1 MLIRTAGALGFALA
15 VQLAIA
21 QEPPMGPLRADQ
33 ATFFSLYKELVETNT
48 TLSVGNC
55 TAAAERIA
63 GHLKAAGFE
72 DKDVTLFSVPSHPKE
87 GGVVAVLNGTSNS
100 AKPML
105 LLGHLDVVEA
115 KREDWTRDP
124 FTLIEEDGYFYGR
137 GTSDMKA
144 MDATWID
151 ALMRFKHDGYHP
163 KRTIKMALTCGEETT
178 YAFNG
183 AEWLAKN
190 RPKLISAA
198 FALNEGGGGRTD
210 GHGKLVVESIQVGE
224 KAMQNYLFETIN
236 AGGHSSIP
244 IRDNAIYELADALAR
259 VRDHEFP
266 VKFTDTTRAFFAKA
280 GAARDDELGRAM
292 VALSHNPDDQAAET
306 IVSRDRSYHS
316 MLRTTCVAT
325 LLSGGH
331 ANNALPQRATA
342 NVNCRIFPGE
352 TVDETQ
358 AALVATIADPG
369 VKVTAEPPVR
379 PIAVPPPLDP
389 KIMIPTEKLVAKYF
403 PGVPLVPT
411 MSTGATD
418 GIFLEAIGIPV
429 YGAPGGWGDPDGNG
443 VHGLNERRSIRSV
456 FVGRD
461 FLIDLIKAYADAK
474 WSEWDELG
482 DKSNERQNSAVE
494 WPVGSA
500 FVKDCPIPAHVRTT
514 MQARR
519 VLAGRCWT
527 ILKGGNRGI
536 VLMRSERAGRYGEL
550 RVGANV

>member
-1 MLIRTAGALGFALA
+1 
-15 VQLAIA
+15 
-21 QEPPMGPLRADQ
+21 
-33 ATFFSLYKELVETNT
+33 
-48 TLSVGNC
+48 
-55 TAAAERIA
+55 
-63 GHLKAAGFE
+63 
-72 DKDVTLFSVPSHPKE
+72 
-87 GGVVAVLNGTSNS
+87 
-100 AKPML
+100 
-105 LLGHLDVVEA
+105 
-115 KREDWTRDP
+115 
-124 FTLIEEDGYFYGR
+124 
-137 GTSDMKA
+137 
-144 MDATWID
+144 
-151 ALMRFKHDGYHP
+151 
-163 KRTIKMALTCGEETT
+163 MALTCGEETT

-190 RPKLISAA
+190 RPELISAA

-210 GHGKLVVESIQVGE
+210 GHGKLVVESMQVGE
-224 KAMQNYLFETIN
+224 KASQNYLLETVN

-292 VALSHNPDDQAAET
+292 VALSHNPNDQIAEA
-306 IVSRDRSYHS
+306 IVSKDRSYHS

-358 AALVATIADPG
+358 AALVATVADPG
-369 VKVTAEPPVR
+369 VKVTPVPPVR

-389 KIMIPTEKLVAKYF
+389 KIMIPAEKLVAKYF

-461 FLIDLIKAYADAK
+461 FLTDLIKLYADA
-474 WSEWDELG
+474 
-482 DKSNERQNSAVE
+482 Q
-494 WPVGSA
+494 
-500 FVKDCPIPAHVRTT
+500 
-514 MQARR
+514 
-519 VLAGRCWT
+519 
-527 ILKGGNRGI
+527 
-536 VLMRSERAGRYGEL
+536 
-550 RVGANV
+550 

>member
-1 MLIRTAGALGFALA
+1 MLMRSAGALSLAMA

-21 QEPPMGPLRADQ
+21 QEPPMGPLRPDQ
-33 ATFFSLYKELVETNT
+33 TTFFALYKELVETNT
-48 TLSVGNC
+48 TLSAGNC

-63 GHLKAAGFE
+63 AHLKAAGFE
-72 DKDVTLFSVPSHPKE
+72 DKDVTLFSVPDHPKE
-87 GGVVAVLNGTSNS
+87 GGVVAVLNGTSKA

-124 FTLIEEDGYFYGR
+124 FTLIDENGYFYGR

-190 RPKLISAA
+190 RPELISAA

-224 KAMQNYLFETIN
+224 KASQNYLLETTN

-244 IRDNAIYELADALAR
+244 IRDNAIYELADALAK

-266 VKFTDTTRAFFAKA
+266 VKFTDTTRAFLAKA

-292 VALSHNPDDQAAET
+292 VALAHNPNDQLAEAV
-306 IVSRDRSYHS
+306 VSKDRSYHS

-352 TVDETQ
+352 TVDGTQ
-358 AALVATIADPG
+358 AALVAAIADPG
-369 VKVTAEPPVR
+369 VKVTPVPPVR

-389 KIMIPTEKLVAKYF
+389 KILVPAEKLVAKYF

-411 MSTGATD
+411 MSTGTTD

-443 VHGLNERRSIRSV
+443 VHGLNERRSMRSV

-461 FLIDLIKAYADAK
+461 FLTDLIKAYADA
-474 WSEWDELG
+474 
-482 DKSNERQNSAVE
+482 Q
-494 WPVGSA
+494 
-500 FVKDCPIPAHVRTT
+500 
-514 MQARR
+514 
-519 VLAGRCWT
+519 
-527 ILKGGNRGI
+527 
-536 VLMRSERAGRYGEL
+536 
-550 RVGANV
+550 